1 MTAPVASES
10 ALREH
15 LERWLRGT
23 RARSRAILVRAQPN
37 WSGAPTIKVGESSVR
52 IVEGVSALAALDA
65 IRSTS
70 PDEFVA
76 VLTELSEAQ
85 LGTAVLLQT
94 DTQRVTD
101 LDEWNAVPALFGVR
115 ESTVPRPVRDLGPW
129 VPKVL
134 SAWRR
139 EKGYPLA
146 PAGTL
151 TTPHVVRSLLSALLG
166 LERLDDLDF
175 STALAPLDDPGVRA
189 RLRELDPAA
198 RAGVIRTAA
207 TEVDQH
213 FGMALTAA
221 SQPGAVSVIA
231 IGLAAAELWS
241 TDGQAPDAAT
251 AASRVRAERYLG
263 TSPSLTAAQR
273 FGAAARVITQ
283 RLLVSGD
290 AHGRELLDQAEAVL
304 TDVGWSDGALQSDFL
319 PTGLRARISQLAAA
333 LESAATSPSGET
345 AHAVDLSLAAIDA
358 HAARSLFDRSL
369 PTASMAARLV
379 RWLGKPVARGIGLDQ
394 SITDYWRD
402 GAWAERA
409 LGDLWDGDTDRELGA
424 AYRSL
429 AHAVQLR
436 RWQEDASAAS
446 HLTGSPYAGAS
457 VIPIED
463 LLARLVVPLTANN
476 RVLLVVLDGMSAP
489 TAVELASEL
498 PALGWTEV
506 VPQVTRRREVAL
518 AVLPTVT
525 EYSRTSLFAGELLA
539 GNQQL
544 EKARFVAVADG
555 VVFHKDD
562 LRSDAGHALPPAVS
576 DAIAD
581 PKRKLVA
588 AVLNTIDDALASAD
602 VDGLR
607 WSTRS
612 IANFEALLAA
622 AHDSG
627 RMVVLTSD
635 HGHVVERASELHN
648 IPGSPARWRTTA
660 SGDPTTDELL
670 VTGPRVL
677 APDGQAILAVSDGL
691 RYASKRAGYHGG
703 ASLSELVIPI
713 VVIKP
718 RGADAPVNWVEA
730 PPQEPI
736 WWNEP
741 SRDVA
746 SAPAAPPAPK
756 RAPKPA
762 KTVTLGS
769 PTLFDPEPVAE
780 AADAP
785 DAPGTTVA
793 AQLIASATYAARRGI
808 AGRHPVEDEIT
819 VAIIASLIAGGGR
832 AHHDTL
838 ATAAGVAAHTFSGLL
853 AALRRVLNVD
863 GYPVIDLD
871 PDRVTVVLDLQLLQD
886 QFELGRT

>member
-15 LERWLRGT
+15 LERWLRASRT
-23 RARSRAILVRAQPN
+23 RSHAILVRAQPI
-37 WSGAPTIKVGESSVR
+37 WSGAPTIKVGESTVR
-52 IVEGVSALAALDA
+52 IVEGVSGLAAFDA

-70 PDEFVA
+70 PADFVA
-76 VLTELSEAQ
+76 VLTDLSETQ

-94 DTQRVTD
+94 DGQRVTD
-101 LDEWNAVPALFGVR
+101 LDEWNAVPSLFGVR
-115 ESTVPRPVRDLGPW
+115 EYTVPRPVRDLGPW

-139 EKGYPLA
+139 DRGYPLA
-146 PAGTL
+146 PGGSL
-151 TTPHVVRSLLSALLG
+151 TAPHVIRSLIASLLG
-166 LERLDDLDF
+166 LDRPDDLDF
-175 STALAPLDDPGVRA
+175 STALTPLDDPGVRA

-198 RAGVIRTAA
+198 RASLITAAA

-213 FGMALTAA
+213 FGMALTSA

-231 IGLAAAELWS
+231 IGLAAAELWP
-241 TDGQAPDAAT
+241 TDGLGPDAAT
-251 AASRVRAERYLG
+251 AAARVRAERYLG
-263 TSPSLTAAQR
+263 PSPTSNAATR

-290 AHGRELLDQAEAVL
+290 AHARDLLDQAEAVL
-304 TDVGWSDGALQSDFL
+304 GDVGWPEGAVQSNFL
-319 PTGLRARISQLAAA
+319 PTGLRTRISQLAAA
-333 LESAATSPSGET
+333 FESAAASPSLVT
-345 AHAVDLSLAAIDA
+345 AQAVDLSLAAIEA
-358 HAARSLFDRSL
+358 HAARSLFERSL
-369 PTASMAARLV
+369 PTATMAARLV
-379 RWLGKPVARGIGLDQ
+379 RWLQTPVTRAIGLDQ
-394 SITDYWRD
+394 SISDYWRD
-402 GAWAERA
+402 GGWAERA

-429 AHAVQLR
+429 AHAVQSR
-436 RWQEDASAAS
+436 RRLEDASAAA
-446 HLTGSPYAGAS
+446 HLTGARQAAAT
-457 VIPIED
+457 VIPVED
-463 LLARLVVPLTANN
+463 LLARLVVPLTASS

-489 TAVELASEL
+489 TAVELAPEL
-498 PALGWTEV
+498 ATLGWTEV
-506 VPQVTRRREVAL
+506 VPEATRRREVSL
-518 AVLPTVT
+518 AALPTVT

-544 EKARFVAVADG
+544 EKARFAAVAAG

-602 VDGLR
+602 VDALR

-612 IANFEALLAA
+612 IANLESLLGA
-622 AHDSG
+622 AHDAG
-627 RMVVLTSD
+627 RVVILTSD
-635 HGHVVERASELHN
+635 HGHVVERASELRN
-648 IPGSPARWRTTA
+648 IPGSSARWRTPA
-660 SGDPTTDELL
+660 SGDPATDELL
-670 VTGPRVL
+670 VSGPRVL
-677 APDGQAILAVSDGL
+677 APGGQAILAVSDGL

-718 RGADAPVNWVEA
+718 RGADDPVDWVEA
-730 PPQEPI
+730 PPQEPT

-741 SRDVA
+741 SREVA
-746 SAPAAPPAPK
+746 PLVTPLPAAK
-756 RAPKPA
+756 RAPKSTMTAP
-762 KTVTLGS
+762 LSS
-769 PTLFDPEPVAE
+769 PTLFDPDPVVE

-785 DAPGTTVA
+785 A
-793 AQLIASATYAARRGI
+793 AAIAERLIASSTYVARRGI
-808 AGRHPVEDEIT
+808 AGRHPVEDAVT
-819 VAIIASLIAGGGR
+819 LAIITSLVAGGGR

-838 ATAAGVAAHTFSGLL
+838 ASAAGVAAHTFSGLL

-871 PDRVTVVLDLQLLQD
+871 PDRVTVILDLQLLRD
-886 QFELGRT
+886 QFELGRA